1 MKKVSVLY
9 VTIGVVVSL
18 VITGCQRAAQPAD
31 KTPAPA
37 AAGFAAV
44 AGEKGGQDQ
53 TGPYEV
59 VADWPK
65 PLSQLPGHEKW
76 TFGAAQG
83 IFAET
88 PNRVFLLQRGELP
101 SLDRPEEVPYPNVGP
116 SISFPVTQTPW
127 RNASVGPVASPGNQ
141 GSDGWNGWKGKM
153 GVDARWE
160 HCVLVVDANGNITED
175 WTKWDSLF
183 RRPHSVT
190 INPYDPEKHIWIV
203 EDRNHVV
210 YKFTHDGKQLV
221 QTLGIKGTS
230 GNDSTHFN
238 RPTFLA
244 WLPDGTMYV
253 SDGYANTRVVKF
265 DKDGKFL
272 MAWGEK
278 STQANDTTPG
288 TFNAVHGVQVDPT
301 TRKVYV
307 TDRENHRIQVFDENG
322 KFLDQFSTGN
332 PSTPQVL
339 YLAADRSL
347 WTADN
352 ITSKI
357 VKFDIEG
364 HYLYSW
370 GSQGQW
376 PGSFWN
382 IHGMSV
388 DSDGNL
394 YVAEVNSGRFEK
406 FRPRRGAN
414 PAFLV
419 GQPVRSAS

>member
-1 MKKVSVLY
+1 MKKMSVLFALAL
-9 VTIGVVVSL
+9 SA
-18 VITGCQRAAQPAD
+18 CRPAAQPAAE
-31 KTPAPA
+31 TPAP

-44 AGEKGGQDQ
+44 AGERGGQDQ

-59 VADWPK
+59 VRDWPK

-101 SLDRPEEVPYPNVGP
+101 NLDRPTEVPYPNVGP
-116 SISFPVTQTPW
+116 SVSFPVTQTPW

-141 GSDGWNGWKGKM
+141 GSDGWNGWKGKL

-160 HCVLVVDANGNITED
+160 HCVLVVDANGTITED

-210 YKFTHDGKQLV
+210 YEFTHDGKQLV
-221 QTLGIKGTS
+221 RTLGVKGVS

-238 RPTFLA
+238 RPTFLS
-244 WLPDGTMYV
+244 WLPDGAMFV

-265 DKDGKFL
+265 DKDGKFQ
-272 MAWGEK
+272 MTWGEK
-278 STQANDTTPG
+278 STKADDTTPA

-357 VKFDIEG
+357 VKFDIDG
-364 HYLYSW
+364 HYQYSW

-376 PGSFWN
+376 PGAFWN

-406 FRPRRGAN
+406 FRPRQGAN

-419 GQPVRSAS
+419 GQPIKSAS

>member
-1 MKKVSVLY
+1 MKKISVLFAL
-9 VTIGVVVSL
+9 TL
-18 VITGCQRAAQPAD
+18 AACRPAAQPAAQ
-31 KTPAPA
+31 TAPPVQSL
-37 AAGFAAV
+37 AAV
-44 AGEKGGQDQ
+44 PGERGGQDQ
-53 TGPYEV
+53 TGPYDV
-59 VADWPK
+59 VPDWPK

-88 PNRVFLLQRGELP
+88 PDRVFLLQRGELP
-101 SLDRPEEVPYPNVGP
+101 NLERPEEKPYPAVGP

-127 RNASVGPVASPGNQ
+127 RNASVGPLASPGNQ
-141 GSDGWNGWKGKM
+141 GSDGWNGWKGKL

-221 QTLGIKGTS
+221 QTLGVKGTS

-238 RPTFLA
+238 RPTFLS

-278 STQANDTTPG
+278 STNADDTTPG

-322 KFLDQFSTGN
+322 KFLDQFTTGK

-352 ITSKI
+352 VTSKI
-357 VKFDIEG
+357 VKFDLEG
-364 HYLYSW
+364 HYQYSW

-376 PGSFWN
+376 PGAFWN

-388 DSDGNL
+388 DPDGNL

-406 FRPRRGAN
+406 FRPRKGAN

-419 GQPVRSAS
+419 GQPIKSAS